1 METPAN
7 QVIKILDSLKCRN
20 SNCTIQQELIK
31 EIKQGHVKRNTFLDY
46 SELFEGE
53 EEELIA
59 LVPEGGFLS
68 NRLFKLSDWDML
80 KVAKFISRNFRR
92 SCDQPIEN

>member
-1 METPAN
+1 MQILGGISVCLIIFYNGLNIGEGSSATMETPAN

-31 EIKQGHVKRNTFLDY
+31 E
-46 SELFEGE
+46 
-53 EEELIA
+53 
-59 LVPEGGFLS
+59 LS